1 MLKRDVINGVEL
13 YCEIMVVQVRKFATF
28 IARDIASG
36 VNVWNVASEADGP
49 PTVLVR
55 WAKFRGSEEF
65 WMVGPERK
73 RFVPPSP
80 SASDVVLLE
89 LMRLP
94 DCGVRVAGDAA
105 RNAHEFIIQRMIPC
119 MIRHT
124 GNLKSLHDFISEL
137 DKAGL
142 LQSLRRE
149 AEWLRQNAIVE
160 FDIPKWIVCQI
171 FDDADLRTVK
181 KILKNEFEEIGQSLR
196 ISVEHL
202 PPCWEEVLRTL
213 TPKSGKQKQ
222 QIQALIRHLEATK
235 LARNLHEPAK

>member
-1 MLKRDVINGVEL
+1 
-13 YCEIMVVQVRKFATF
+13 
-28 IARDIASG
+28 
-36 VNVWNVASEADGP
+36 
-49 PTVLVR
+49 
-55 WAKFRGSEEF
+55 
-65 WMVGPERK
+65 
-73 RFVPPSP
+73 
-80 SASDVVLLE
+80 
-89 LMRLP
+89 
-94 DCGVRVAGDAA
+94 
-105 RNAHEFIIQRMIPC
+105 